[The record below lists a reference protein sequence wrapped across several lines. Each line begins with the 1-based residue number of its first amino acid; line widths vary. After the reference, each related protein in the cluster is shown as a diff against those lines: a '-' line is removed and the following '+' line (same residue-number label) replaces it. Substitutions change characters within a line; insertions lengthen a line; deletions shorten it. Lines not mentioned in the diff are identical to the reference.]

1 MTRLGLVL
9 AISLLSARAM
19 AKDGIPPAY
28 TATADA
34 FGVPVHAY
42 YAIALQESNRQ
53 APGHGIKP
61 WPWTLNIA
69 GRSAYFPTRDAAYM
83 ALLEALERTERVDIG
98 PMQIHWKAHK
108 ALLRHPWTALDPHFN
123 LRVGA
128 YLLRD
133 CIQRRPNLEAA
144 IGCYH
149 APNNPTV
156 AQRYIAQVLPRLK
169 RLVEAAS

>member
-1 MTRLGLVL
+1 MKRLGLL
-9 AISLLSARAM
+9 LTIPLLSARAV
-19 AKDGIPPAY
+19 AGDGIPPAY
-28 TATADA
+28 TTTAEA

-42 YAIALQESNRQ
+42 YAIALQESNRRV
-53 APGHGIKP
+53 PGHGVKP

-69 GRSAYFPTRDAAYM
+69 GRATYFPTRDAAYA
-83 ALLEALERTERVDIG
+83 ALVEALERTERVDIG

-108 ALLRHPWTALDPHFN
+108 RLLRHPWTALDPHFN

-133 CIQRRPNLEAA
+133 CIKRRPDLMTA

-149 APNNPTV
+149 APNNPTA
-156 AQRYIAQVLPRLK
+156 AQRYIARVLPRLK